1 MTSPTP
7 TPATPGPATPT
18 IRPRIE
24 DDTDTQLEQLWHVI
38 LLDDDDH
45 TYEYVIEML
54 SAVFG
59 YGVEKAWALARTV
72 DTQGRVI
79 LLTAGK
85 PDCERKQDQIH
96 AYGADP
102 RIPRCKGSMTALV
115 EQADAP
121 GAD

>member
-1 MTSPTP
+1 MTSPRTAP
-7 TPATPGPATPT
+7 PSPAAPT
-18 IRPRIE
+18 IRPHVE
-24 DDTDTQLEQLWHVI
+24 DETDAELEKLWHVI

-54 SAVFG
+54 AAIFG
-59 YGVEKAWALARTV
+59 YGPEKAWALARTV

-85 PDCERKQDQIH
+85 PACERKQDQIH

-102 RIPRCKGSMTALV
+102 RIPRSKGSMTALV
-115 EQADAP
+115 EAADAP
-121 GAD
+121 EPG

>member
-1 MTSPTP
+1 MTTP
-7 TPATPGPATPT
+7 PPVTPGPATPT
-18 IRPRIE
+18 TRPHIE
-24 DDTDTQLEQLWHVI
+24 DEPDTALAPLWHVI

-54 SAVFG
+54 AAVFG
-59 YGVEKAWALARTV
+59 YGAEKSWALARTV

-85 PDCERKQDQIH
+85 PPCERKQDQIH

-102 RIPRCKGSMTALV
+102 RIPRSKGSMTAVV

-121 GAD
+121 EAG

>member
-1 MTSPTP
+1 MTSPASP
-7 TPATPGPATPT
+7 RPAPAPPRT
-18 IRPRIE
+18 RPHVE
-24 DDTDTQLEQLWHVI
+24 DEPDTALEKLWHVVLI
-38 LLDDDDH
+38 DDDDH

-54 SAVFG
+54 AAIFG
-59 YGVEKAWALARTV
+59 YGPEKAWALARTV

-85 PDCERKQDQIH
+85 PACERKQDQIH

-115 EQADAP
+115 EEADAP
-121 GAD
+121 EAS